1 MRIRGQGYIHEM
13 ISGEKEKKRKTVEKR
28 KRGGRLR
35 RNLILKG
42 GNMNLEGGGGLFL
55 GNIYP

>member
-1 MRIRGQGYIHEM
+1 MNDKWGK
-13 ISGEKEKKRKTVEKR
+13 GEKRKTVEKR

-42 GNMNLEGGGGLFL
+42 GNMNLEGGGDFFGKYIPLRL
-55 GNIYP
+55 YSKASV

>member
-1 MRIRGQGYIHEM
+1 MDRG
-13 ISGEKEKKRKTVEKR
+13 ISMNDKWGKGEKRKTVEKR

-42 GNMNLEGGGGLFL
+42 GNMNLEGGGGTFL